1 MFASKLLFA
10 LLYLAHRKSAHCP
23 RKGDVQLFNPPIF
36 YSNLPIDIVAMG
48 TILTSLM
55 LHLKPP
61 RQARRQTIIYVIA
74 TGLLK
79 STHIP
84 NFLVTMFNINLVAKH
99 LINKA

>member
-1 MFASKLLFA
+1 MFARKLLFA

-23 RKGDVQLFNPPIF
+23 RKGDVQLFNPSIF
-36 YSNLPIDIVAMG
+36 YSNLPIDIVAMD

-61 RQARRQTIIYVIA
+61 LQAIIYAIA